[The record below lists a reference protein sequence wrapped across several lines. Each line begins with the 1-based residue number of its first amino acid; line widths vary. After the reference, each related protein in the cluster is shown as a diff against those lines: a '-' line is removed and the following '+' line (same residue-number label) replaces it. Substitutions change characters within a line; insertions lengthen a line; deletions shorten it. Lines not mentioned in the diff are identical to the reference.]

1 MNCAN
6 FSPFRYHNFHYQ
18 KGIAFAVFRSMKK
31 ILLAFGLG
39 VLVFSC
45 TDTTE
50 DNKEKTIKEERNIS
64 KRDVGITASNS
75 YSTLFLDTAALQNF
89 ITQNKIPDSI
99 ASRLE
104 SFYNTRNYQFAW
116 FSSDGL
122 TEQARG
128 FWNLH
133 DYVTTY
139 ESDSSLKDKKLQ
151 KKMDRLIAEDEL
163 SVSASNKEYINTELT
178 LTQHFI
184 MYMLNNYEKGY
195 VKRKEMER
203 FVPRKKEDPL
213 ALADSLINKKHK
225 DDKYFEDVNESYK
238 ALKEQ
243 LGKYLAIAKNGGWP
257 QVNAVKKSLKKG
269 TSSPD
274 ISIIKKRLSITGDLA
289 VNDTSQVFNDTLV
302 AAVKNFQARHGFSE
316 TGIINDSLVK
326 EMNVPVTKRVEQLLM
341 NMDRMRWFANNPTSN
356 LILVNIPEFVL
367 HVYEGKQKAF
377 DIDVVVGKEGHNT
390 MMFNGDLNQVVF
402 SPYWNVPPSIVA
414 KEILPAIEKN
424 PNYIA
429 KENMEITGNDDG
441 LPVVR
446 QKPGPGNA
454 LGKVKFLFPNSFNIY
469 FHDTPSKSL
478 FNRDT
483 RAYSHG
489 CIRLRE
495 PEKFANYVLRNQP
508 EWTPEKINEAMNSGD
523 EKYVKVKDPIP
534 VIITYYTAWVDE
546 NGRLNFR
553 QDIYGHD
560 EKLSAKMFRQIPQL
574 ASN

>member
-1 MNCAN
+1 
-6 FSPFRYHNFHYQ
+6 
-18 KGIAFAVFRSMKK
+18 MKK
-31 ILLAFGLG
+31 ILFAFGLSA
-39 VLVFSC
+39 LLFSC

-50 DNKEKTIKEERNIS
+50 NNTEKITKEEKNIS
-64 KRDVGITASNS
+64 KRDESITPTNS
-75 YSTLFLDTAALQNF
+75 YNDLFLDSTVLKKF
-89 ITQNKIPDSI
+89 ITQNKIGDSI
-99 ASRLE
+99 ARRLQ

-116 FSSDGL
+116 FSSNGL

-139 ESDSSLKDKKLQ
+139 EDDSSLKDKKLQ

-163 SVSASNKEYINTELT
+163 SVSATNKDYINTELT

-203 FVPRKKEDPL
+203 FIPRKKEDPI

-225 DDKYFEDVNESYK
+225 DDKYFEDVNESYNG
-238 ALKEQ
+238 LKDQ

-257 QVNAVKKSLKKG
+257 QVNFVKKPLKKG
-269 TSSPD
+269 TSSLE
-274 ISIIKKRLSITGDLA
+274 IANIKKRLMITGDLA
-289 VNDTSQVFNDTLV
+289 GSDTSQVFNDTLV
-302 AAVKNFQARHGFSE
+302 TAVKNFQARHGFSE
-316 TGIINDSLVK
+316 TGSISDSLIK
-326 EMNVPVTKRVEQLLM
+326 EMNVPVTKRIEQLLM
-341 NMDRMRWFANNPTSN
+341 NMDRMRWLANNPSGN
-356 LILVNIPEFVL
+356 LIVVNIPEFVL

-424 PNYIA
+424 PNYIV

-446 QKPGPGNA
+446 QKPGAGNA

-469 FHDTPSKSL
+469 FHDTPAKSL
-478 FNRDT
+478 FEKDK

-489 CIRLRE
+489 CIRLKE

-508 EWTPEKINEAMNSGD
+508 EWTPEKISEAMNSEN

-534 VIITYYTAWVDE
+534 VVITYYTAWVDE

-553 QDIYGHD
+553 EDIYGHD
-560 EKLSAKMFRQIPQL
+560 ARLAEKMF
-574 ASN
+574 NK

>member
-1 MNCAN
+1 
-6 FSPFRYHNFHYQ
+6 
-18 KGIAFAVFRSMKK
+18 MKK
-31 ILLAFGLG
+31 SILALPFLAIL
-39 VLVFSC
+39 FSC
-45 TDTTE
+45 SNLSPGE
-50 DNKEKTIKEERNIS
+50 GGKTITKEEKNIS
-64 KRDVGITASNS
+64 KRDESITPSNS
-75 YSTLFLDTAALQNF
+75 YSDLFLDTTALQNF
-89 ITQNKIPDSI
+89 IKQNKIADSI
-99 ASRLE
+99 ASRLQ

-139 ESDSSLKDKKLQ
+139 ENDSSLKDKKLQ

-163 SVSASNKEYINTELT
+163 SVSASKDFINTELT

-203 FVPRKKEDPL
+203 FVPRKKEDPI
-213 ALADSLINKKHK
+213 ALADSIVNKKHK

-238 ALKEQ
+238 GLKDQ
-243 LGKYLAIAKNGGWP
+243 LGKYLTIARNGGWP
-257 QVNAVKKSLKKG
+257 QINTVKKSLKKG
-269 TSSPD
+269 ITSPG
-274 ISIIKKRLSITGDLA
+274 IVILKKRLMISGDLTG
-289 VNDTSQVFNDTLV
+289 NDSSQVFNDTLV
-302 AAVKNFQARHGFSE
+302 TAVKNFQARHGFSE
-316 TGIINDSLVK
+316 TGLVNDSLIK
-326 EMNVPVTKRVEQLLM
+326 EMNVPVTKRIEQLLM
-341 NMDRMRWFANNPTSN
+341 NIDRMRWLANNPSGN
-356 LILVNIPEFVL
+356 LIVVNIPEFVL

-446 QKPGPGNA
+446 QKPGAGNA

-469 FHDTPSKSL
+469 FHDTPAKSL
-478 FNRDT
+478 FEKDK

-489 CIRLRE
+489 CIRLKE

-508 EWTPEKINEAMNSGD
+508 EWTPEKISEAMNSEN

-534 VIITYYTAWVDE
+534 VVITYYTAWVDD

-553 QDIYGHD
+553 EDIYGHD
-560 EKLSAKMFRQIPQL
+560 ERLAEKMF
-574 ASN
+574 NK

>member
-1 MNCAN
+1 
-6 FSPFRYHNFHYQ
+6 
-18 KGIAFAVFRSMKK
+18 MKK
-31 ILLAFGLG
+31 IILALPFLAI
-39 VLVFSC
+39 LFSC
-45 TDTTE
+45 SELTTNE
-50 DNKEKTIKEERNIS
+50 NEKTTTKEEKNIS
-64 KRDVGITASNS
+64 KLDVSITPSNS
-75 YSTLFLDTAALQNF
+75 YSELFLDSAALKNF
-89 ITQNKIPDSI
+89 ITQNKIADSI
-99 ASRLE
+99 ARRLE
-104 SFYNTRNYQFAW
+104 SFYNARNFEFAW
-116 FSSDGL
+116 FSRDGL

-139 ESDSSLKDKKLQ
+139 EDDSSLKDKKLQ

-163 SVSASNKEYINTELT
+163 SVSASDKNYVNTELT

-203 FVPRKKEDPL
+203 FIPRKKEDPI

-238 ALKEQ
+238 GLKNQ
-243 LGKYLAIAKNGGWP
+243 LGNYLTIAKNGGWP
-257 QVNAVKKSLKKG
+257 QINTVKKPLKKG
-269 TSSPD
+269 ITSPD
-274 ISIIKKRLSITGDLA
+274 VAIIKKRLIISGDLS

-302 AAVKNFQARHGFSE
+302 TAVKSFQARHGFSE
-316 TGIINDSLVK
+316 TGSISDSLIK
-326 EMNVPVTKRVEQLLM
+326 EMNVPVTKRIEQLLM
-341 NMDRMRWFANNPTSN
+341 NMDRMRWLANNPSGN
-356 LILVNIPEFVL
+356 LIVVNIPEFVL

-446 QKPGPGNA
+446 QKPGAGNA

-469 FHDTPSKSL
+469 FHDTPAKSL
-478 FNRDT
+478 FEKDK

-489 CIRLRE
+489 CIRLKE

-508 EWTPEKINEAMNSGD
+508 EWTPEKISEAMNSEE

-534 VIITYYTAWVDE
+534 VVITYYTAWVDE

-553 QDIYGHD
+553 EDIYGHD
-560 EKLSAKMFRQIPQL
+560 ARLAEKMF
-574 ASN
+574 NK